1 MKVST
6 STKPGRLPTQA
17 VGLGLAAVC
26 ALLVGVAPSVD
37 AATTL
42 RDARAIS
49 GLWAQHP
56 FGLNFDPSVKR
67 GELQKVE
74 LQPEYDAR
82 YKARL
87 AAMAK
92 GEAEGKPLANA
103 STLCLPAGSPGNM
116 MAFFPLEIVVTE
128 KTVYAFAD
136 GWDPLRRIFMDGRS
150 IPPVDELEPTF
161 AGYSVGRWEG
171 DTLVVDTAGV
181 KTRTTIDNVPHSD
194 AMRINERIRLLD
206 DDTLE
211 IVFTMTDPKAFKAPW
226 IVTRQYKAYDMRGPG
241 GLGGPGGGPGAPG
254 GSIDSNSRDHGTY
267 PDYKGAELVSTE
279 VVCNENNRNPV
290 DENGVVGMKV
300 GGK

>member
-1 MKVST
+1 MISSVPAVVTARKWWAS
-6 STKPGRLPTQA
+6 A

-26 ALLVGVAPSVD
+26 VLLVGFSQSAG
-37 AATTL
+37 AETKL
-42 RDARAIS
+42 RGARDFS
-49 GLWAQHP
+49 GLWVQFP
-56 FGLNFDPSVKR
+56 FRLTFDPTLKR
-67 GELQKVE
+67 GEPQKVV

-87 AAMAK
+87 AALAK

-103 STLCLPAGSPGNM
+103 STLCLPSGMPGTM
-116 MAFFPLEIVVTE
+116 LGFAPMEIVVKE
-128 KTVYAFAD
+128 KTVYVFPE

-150 IPPVDELEPTF
+150 IPPLDDLEPSF

-181 KTRTTIDNVPHSD
+181 KIRTTIDDVPHSD

-226 IVTRQYKAYDMRGPG
+226 VVTRQYKDYDT
-241 GLGGPGGGPGAPG
+241 GGPLTNHTK
-254 GSIDSNSRDHGTY
+254 STGTH
-267 PDYKGAELVSTE
+267 PEHKGAELVSAE
-279 VVCNENNRNPV
+279 IVCNENNRNPV
-290 DENGVVGMKV
+290 DENGVVSMQV
-300 GGK
+300 GGE